1 MKKLIYTAVMALML
15 ASCGI
20 WGKYNSETKVPENA
34 FGQEA
39 AQYMDGSNKA
49 DSMNVSMGAISWRY
63 VFTDAKL
70 QALIETALAN
80 NKDLLVAHEN
90 VVQSEAAL
98 KSARLAYLPSLVLG
112 SASTP
117 SVTWTAGG
125 KWDYNTNLYATWQ
138 LDFFGQISNRK
149 WAAKATKQQ
158 MEDMEQACRASLIAQ
173 VANCYYAL
181 LMLDAQLEVVNQ
193 SKENW
198 SKTVEVVY
206 YLKEAGITTEAGA
219 AQLEA
224 NYFDIC
230 TQVKNLEAE
239 QNKVRNQL
247 CVLIGQAPGEISR
260 GKLYEQTFPETF
272 SVGLPASTLL
282 SRPDVKAAER
292 GLEAAYY
299 NLHASRS
306 DFFPNIILGGTAGW
320 KNEKEGVFDSPSKFI
335 TAAAGALVAS
345 LFDAGKQRAAN
356 EIASSKQTQARLM
369 LEQTML
375 NAGSEVNSLIVE
387 FQTRLDNIKSFEK
400 EVESLSRA
408 RESTEYLM
416 KYGTTTYLEVLTA
429 QNTLLAAQV
438 NQIAN
443 KAGLLQTVSSLYQ
456 ALGGGGSQE

>member
-1 MKKLIYTAVMALML
+1 MKKLIYAAVMAIML

-20 WGKYNSETKVPENA
+20 WGKYDSQTEVPDNA
-34 FGQEA
+34 FGNEA
-39 AQYMDGSNKA
+39 AQYMA
-49 DSMNVSMGAISWRY
+49 DSTDVSLGAISWRY
-63 VFTDAKL
+63 VFTDPKL
-70 QALIETALAN
+70 QKLIETALTN
-80 NKDLLVAHEN
+80 NKDLLEAHEN
-90 VVQSEAAL
+90 VVQAEAAL
-98 KSARLAYLPSLVLG
+98 KSARMAYLPSLVLG
-112 SASTP
+112 SGSTP
-117 SVTWTAGG
+117 SVTWTSGG
-125 KWDYNTNLYATWQ
+125 KWDYNTNLYAAWQ

-149 WAAKATKQQ
+149 WAANASKQQ

-173 VANCYYAL
+173 VANCYYSL
-181 LMLDAQLEVVNQ
+181 LMLDDQLDVVKQ

-230 TQVKNLEAE
+230 TQMNMLEAE

-247 CVLIGQAPGEISR
+247 CVLIGSAPDNIER
-260 GKLYEQTFPETF
+260 GKLNEQSIPETF
-272 SVGLPASTLL
+272 SLGVPANVLL
-282 SRPDVKAAER
+282 SRPDVRAAER

-335 TAAAGALVAS
+335 AAAAGTLVAS
-345 LFDAGKQRAAN
+345 LFDSGKIRAAN
-356 EIASSKQTQARLM
+356 EIASSRQTQARLM
-369 LEQTML
+369 LEQTVL
-375 NAGSEVNSLIVE
+375 NAGSEVNSLIVD
-387 FQTRLDNIKSFEK
+387 FQKQQENIENYEK
-400 EVESLSRA
+400 EVSSLSRA

-429 QNTLLAAQV
+429 QNTLLAAQM

-443 KAGLLQTVSSLYQ
+443 KANLLQTVTRLYQ
-456 ALGGGGSQE
+456 ALGGGGRQE

>member
-158 MEDMEQACRASLIAQ
+158 M
-173 VANCYYAL
+173 
-181 LMLDAQLEVVNQ
+181 
-193 SKENW
+193 
-198 SKTVEVVY
+198 
-206 YLKEAGITTEAGA
+206 
-219 AQLEA
+219 
-224 NYFDIC
+224 
-230 TQVKNLEAE
+230 
-239 QNKVRNQL
+239 
-247 CVLIGQAPGEISR
+247 
-260 GKLYEQTFPETF
+260 
-272 SVGLPASTLL
+272 
-282 SRPDVKAAER
+282 
-292 GLEAAYY
+292 
-299 NLHASRS
+299 
-306 DFFPNIILGGTAGW
+306 
-320 KNEKEGVFDSPSKFI
+320 
-335 TAAAGALVAS
+335 AAAFG
-345 LFDAGKQRAAN
+345 
-356 EIASSKQTQARLM
+356 
-369 LEQTML
+369 
-375 NAGSEVNSLIVE
+375 
-387 FQTRLDNIKSFEK
+387 TR
-400 EVESLSRA
+400 V
-408 RESTEYLM
+408 
-416 KYGTTTYLEVLTA
+416 
-429 QNTLLAAQV
+429 
-438 NQIAN
+438 
-443 KAGLLQTVSSLYQ
+443 
-456 ALGGGGSQE
+456 